1 MCHDKNYYTGLR
13 IVGEMFFNHSGY
25 GKGMGK
31 KKPPH
36 RTVKIPI
43 ELYNRVDIIVSQHM
57 FGYRNQNEFMKDAVR
72 RYLIELGI
80 FEDELKEF
88 E

>member
-1 MCHDKNYYTGLR
+1 M
-13 IVGEMFFNHSGY
+13 GE
-25 GKGMGK
+25 

-43 ELYNRVDIIVSQHM
+43 ELYNRVDTIVSQHM